1 MQFKCPKCGSLNTKV
16 TDYDT
21 LDKNLTREQ
30 MAFLNAYKSCALEPS
45 EWAKIIVAII
55 TAVGEILKAIIDWM
69 AKKNT
74 QPKKEKKLYIA
85 CEDCHTISKLDEKTY
100 EDAR

>member
-21 LDKNLTREQ
+21 LDKNLSREQ
-30 MAFLNAYKSCALEPS
+30 MGRLETENMCELDPS
-45 EWAKIIVAII
+45 DWVKIIVAII
-55 TAVGEILKAIIDWM
+55 AALGAIVKSIIDWM
-69 AKKNT
+69 AKKDT

-100 EDAR
+100 KDAR

>member
-21 LDKNLTREQ
+21 LDKNLSREQ
-30 MAFLNAYKSCALEPS
+30 MARLNAYQCCALEPS

-74 QPKKEKKLYIA
+74 QPKKERKLYIA